1 MENAECADL
10 ELSLTR
16 RDAGL
21 YAIEMRFTQ
30 PGSEADVRLEDG
42 GPGGPALVS
51 LDFAALREQLLDAG
65 AYGRVLGSALFA
77 APAAAAMYARADA
90 TAAELG
96 VPLRLRLAIGPDA
109 PELHGLRWETLRL
122 PDDAPLVASE
132 RVQFSRYLSS
142 ADWQPVRLRPQ
153 AELRVLVAIANPA
166 GLDAYGLAP
175 VDVQGLWKG
184 VQASLG
190 ALQVEALL
198 APGEASIARIA
209 ERLRDGHDVLY
220 LVCHGS
226 WQRGAS
232 WLWLEDSAGNIDRVA
247 GETLVGRIAALGQR
261 PRLVVLAACEG
272 AGDGQS
278 HGEPGEAM
286 AALGPSL
293 ARAGVPAVLAMQGT
307 ISAATV
313 DRLMPRFFAELR
325 QEGQVDRA
333 LARARA
339 GVQDRPDGW
348 MPALFMRLRS
358 GRIGYT
364 PGFGGERSSFEKWPA
379 LLQSIKSGRC
389 TPIVGPGLAE
399 PLIGGS
405 HELARR
411 WAEAYRYPL
420 TSDRDDLPQVA
431 QYLVVQQGSD
441 FPRDQLETALRD
453 GLRERWPQAVP
464 GDMSKLSLD
473 EQLVAAA
480 ACRRTQG
487 ALDPFAVLAALPLP
501 IYLTT
506 AVDRLLEHSLGE
518 AGKSPASA
526 VCAWQGEP
534 GADAEPGELRPDPQ
548 HPLVYHLFGR
558 LDARE
563 AMVLTEDDHF
573 DFLIGVTGNRDLIP
587 VTVRR
592 ALADTALLFL
602 GFHME
607 DWNFRVLFR
616 SIMNQQGGGRRKR
629 YAHIAAQIDP
639 EQGRAVDVERA
650 RRYLEE
656 YFDEADI
663 TIYWGSAEDFLREL
677 QGRMNGGGT

>member
-1 MENAECADL
+1 MENSECADL

-21 YAIEMRFTQ
+21 YALEMRFIQ
-30 PGSEADVRLEDG
+30 PGSETDVRLEDG
-42 GPGGPALVS
+42 GPGGPALVN
-51 LDFAALREQLLDAG
+51 LDFAALRERLLDAD
-65 AYGRVLGSALFA
+65 AYGRALGAALFA
-77 APAAAAMYARADA
+77 APAVAAMYARADA
-90 TAAELG
+90 TAQQLG
-96 VPLRLRLAIGPDA
+96 VALRLRLAIGPDA
-109 PELHGLRWETLRL
+109 PELQGLRWETLRG
-122 PDDAPLVASE
+122 PDGGLLVASE

-153 AELRVLVAIANPA
+153 ADLRVLVVIANPR
-166 GLDAYGLAP
+166 GLDQYGLAP
-175 VDVQGLWKG
+175 VA
-184 VQASLG
+184 VQALWHGVRVSLG
-190 ALQVEALL
+190 GLQVDALL
-198 APGEASIARIA
+198 APGEATLANIA
-209 ERLRDGHDVLY
+209 ERLRGGHDVLY

-232 WLWLEDSAGNIDRVA
+232 WLWLEDSAGDIDRITGEALVA
-247 GETLVGRIAALGQR
+247 RITALTMR

-272 AGDGQS
+272 AGAGEA

-293 ARAGVPAVLAMQGT
+293 ARAGVPAVMAMQGM
-307 ISAATV
+307 ISAETV

-325 QEGQVDRA
+325 RDGQVDRA

-339 GVQDRPDGW
+339 SVQDRGDGW

-364 PGFGGERSSFEKWPA
+364 PGFGDRSSFEKWPA
-379 LLQSIKSGRC
+379 LLQSIKAGRC

-399 PLIGGS
+399 PLVGS
-405 HELARR
+405 THELARR
-411 WAEAYRYPL
+411 WAEHYRYPL
-420 TSDRDDLPQVA
+420 TGDRDDLPQVA

-453 GLRERWPQAVP
+453 SLRERWPLAVP
-464 GDMSKLSLD
+464 GDMSQASLD

-480 ACRRTQG
+480 AWRRAQG
-487 ALDPFAVLAALPLP
+487 ALDSFAVLAALPLP

-518 AGKSPASA
+518 RGKTPASA
-526 VCAWQGEP
+526 VCAWHGEL
-534 GADAEPGELRPDPQ
+534 GADAEPGELRPDVQ
-548 HPLVYHLFGR
+548 RPLVYHLFGR
-558 LDARE
+558 LDARD

-639 EQGRAVDVERA
+639 EQGRAVDIERA

-677 QGRMNGGGT
+677 QDRLAGGAS

>member
-1 MENAECADL
+1 MENSECADL

-21 YAIEMRFTQ
+21 YALEMRFIQ

-42 GPGGPALVS
+42 GPGGPALVN
-51 LDFAALREQLLDAG
+51 LDFAALRERLLDAD
-65 AYGRVLGSALFA
+65 AYGRALGAALFA
-77 APAAAAMYARADA
+77 APAVAAMYARADA
-90 TAAELG
+90 TAQQLG
-96 VPLRLRLAIGPDA
+96 VALRLRLAIGPDA
-109 PELHGLRWETLRL
+109 PELQGLRWETLRG
-122 PDDAPLVASE
+122 PDGGPLVTSE

-153 AELRVLVAIANPA
+153 ADLRVLVVIANPR
-166 GLDAYGLAP
+166 GLDQYGLAP
-175 VDVQGLWKG
+175 VA
-184 VQASLG
+184 VQALWQGVRTSLG
-190 ALQVEALL
+190 GLQVDALL
-198 APGEASIARIA
+198 APGEASLANIA
-209 ERLRDGHDVLY
+209 ERLRGGHDVLY

-232 WLWLEDSAGNIDRVA
+232 WLWLEDSAGDIDRVP
-247 GETLVGRIAALGQR
+247 GEALVARIAALTMR

-272 AGDGQS
+272 AGAGEA

-293 ARAGVPAVLAMQGT
+293 ARAGVPAVIAMQGM
-307 ISAATV
+307 ISAETV

-325 QEGQVDRA
+325 RDGQVDRA

-339 GVQDRPDGW
+339 SVQDRGDGW

-364 PGFGGERSSFEKWPA
+364 PGFGDRSSFEKWPA
-379 LLQSIKSGRC
+379 LLQSIKAGRC

-399 PLIGGS
+399 PLVGS
-405 HELARR
+405 THELARR
-411 WAEAYRYPL
+411 WAETYRYPL
-420 TSDRDDLPQVA
+420 TGDRDDLPQVA

-453 GLRERWPQAVP
+453 SLRERWPLAVP
-464 GDMSKLSLD
+464 GDMSQASLD

-480 ACRRTQG
+480 AWRRAQG
-487 ALDPFAVLAALPLP
+487 ALDSFAVLAALPLP

-518 AGKSPASA
+518 RGKTPASA
-526 VCAWQGEP
+526 VCAWHGEL
-534 GADAEPGELRPDPQ
+534 GADAEPGELRPDVQ
-548 HPLVYHLFGR
+548 RPLVYHLFGR
-558 LDARE
+558 LDARD

-639 EQGRAVDVERA
+639 EQGRAVDIERA

-677 QGRMNGGGT
+677 QGRLAGSSS